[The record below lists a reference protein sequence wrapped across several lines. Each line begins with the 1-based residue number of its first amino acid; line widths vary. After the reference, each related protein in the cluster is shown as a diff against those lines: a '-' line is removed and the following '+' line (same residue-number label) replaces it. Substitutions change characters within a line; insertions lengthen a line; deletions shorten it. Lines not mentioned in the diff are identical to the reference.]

1 VTDEI
6 YKKSIETGE
15 LQLVGFS
22 DTLSHFGIVFFC
34 LFMPLTMF
42 SLHLIDFF
50 QGRRT
55 SFREGEFWIIL
66 APSIV
71 ALLFYWIQKRRLKFR
86 IAQTNL
92 KRDQLLKIINEVAKE
107 LKWKKVSSNTK
118 VYKATTDPGFFSG
131 SWGEQITILFY
142 EDNVFVNSICDLD
155 KRSSVV
161 SWGRNKENEKTLI
174 DRINEANYKLGST
187 SYLSEI

>member
-1 VTDEI
+1 MTEEI
-6 YKKSIETGE
+6 YEKSIETGE

-34 LFMPLTMF
+34 LFMPLTIF

-55 SFREGEFWIIL
+55 SFKEGEFWIVF

-71 ALLFYWIQKRRLKFR
+71 ALIFYWIQKRRLKFR
-86 IAQTNL
+86 IVQTDL
-92 KRDQLLKIINEVAKE
+92 KRDQLLKIINDVAKE
-107 LKWKKVSSNTK
+107 LKWKKISSNIK
-118 VYKATTDPGFFSG
+118 VYKARTDPSFFSG

-142 EDNVFVNSICDLD
+142 EENVFVNSICDLD
-155 KRSSVV
+155 KRSSVI
-161 SWGRNKENEKTLI
+161 SWGRNRENEKTLI
-174 DRINEANYKLGST
+174 DRINEAKIDL
-187 SYLSEI
+187 